1 MESMGIIW
9 DDIGWR
15 MWGKAVLMAGKAP
28 EIKGR
33 YVDTKNSQLIGTIG
47 VEKNE
52 WDTRAP

>member
-47 VEKNE
+47 VEKK
-52 WDTRAP
+52 